1 MLTTVLRD
9 SWGFQGYVTS
19 DSGALENIAGTHH
32 YSNSSLLSVPVALRD
47 GQCDVCSGGIYSGF
61 LLDALN
67 ASLVSREDI
76 DLALRHTF
84 RLRFEMGL
92 FDPPSAANPY
102 WSVPPSSIG
111 TPEARALNL
120 LTTQESMVL
129 LKHDGVALPLTRGRT
144 LAVIGPHANATTAMV
159 GNYLGQ
165 ICPDNGFGCIVSPF
179 LALQAANAGGATSFL
194 PACKINSSD
203 ASGFAAAVALAQGAD
218 AVVLALGIDDSIEA
232 EAHDR
237 LSIDLPQIQH
247 DLAAA
252 IVAAVRP
259 GTPVV
264 VFLLHGGCV
273 DISAELANAGIGA
286 ILDAGYPGVLGGAVI
301 ADTLFGANDHLGGKL
316 ATTLYPAAYVTEIAM
331 SEMELDVGV
340 GRGYRFYS
348 GPAVLPFGHGLALT
362 NFSVETAAGFGLP
375 LGAAEERGQKGEAR
389 TAGAAAA
396 PPPLPQRLRTE
407 AEASRVLGYA
417 VNVTNTGAV
426 AGDEV
431 VMLFFEPSATPAQPR
446 SRLLRQLVD
455 YRRVHLL
462 PGESQVVAFAASSRS
477 LRMADRATGDIVSTP
492 GDFDLVVTN
501 GVTEFARRRV
511 VVEGDEV
518 VVERFPAA
526 AAAAPSS

>member
-1 MLTTVLRD
+1 
-9 SWGFQGYVTS
+9 
-19 DSGALENIAGTHH
+19 
-32 YSNSSLLSVPVALRD
+32 
-47 GQCDVCSGGIYSGF
+47 
-61 LLDALN
+61 
-67 ASLVSREDI
+67 
-76 DLALRHTF
+76 
-84 RLRFEMGL
+84 
-92 FDPPSAANPY
+92 
-102 WSVPPSSIG
+102 
-111 TPEARALNL
+111 
-120 LTTQESMVL
+120 
-129 LKHDGVALPLTRGRT
+129 
-144 LAVIGPHANATTAMV
+144 MV

-396 PPPLPQRLRTE
+396 PPPLPLPQRLRTE

-462 PGESQVVAFAASSRS
+462 PGESQVVAFSASSRS